1 MQPGDIVVYG
11 NRKYVSKG
19 CSSYGRA
26 LSLLTD
32 GKPLM
37 VSMKKIQLVRHK
49 GGWVRR
55 LRINRGRQK
64 LTKRGLFGKI
74 TMLQKEPERRYHIR

>member
-1 MQPGDIVVYG
+1 
-11 NRKYVSKG
+11 
-19 CSSYGRA
+19 
-26 LSLLTD
+26 
-32 GKPLM
+32 M
-37 VSMKKIQLVRHK
+37 VSVKKIQLVRRK
-49 GGWVRR
+49 GGWVRLPQAAAGAKNNR